1 MSGPLHAVSN
11 ANQETIAGVVI
22 GAILA
27 TAGGFVA
34 SQLEHHLRRRERE
47 RSAALLFG
55 EILFSLRLILRVAD
69 QSRTRGDPYGSL
81 TLRMIKG
88 AQGEVDIYGRNREAL
103 FDLRS
108 AALRAEMHVLF
119 VQMGMTLDG
128 VVEAIDRSSDDA
140 EADLASRAAAFGFA
154 LSLCD
159 DIGPLI
165 DRLGKI
171 AKYSFDAHEAM
182 GRKEYL
188 TAPMVAETETPEAAA
203 L

>member
-27 TAGGFVA
+27 TAGGFAA
-34 SQLEHHLRRRERE
+34 SQLEHHIRRRERE

-88 AQGEVDIYGRNREAL
+88 AQGEIEIYARNREAL
-103 FDLRS
+103 FDLRN
-108 AALRAEMHVLF
+108 AALRAEMHGLF
-119 VQMGMTLDG
+119 VQMAMTLDG
-128 VVEAIDRSSDDA
+128 VIEAVGAVSDDA
-140 EADLASRAAAFGFA
+140 EADMAARASAFGFA
-154 LSLCD
+154 LLLCD

-165 DRLGKI
+165 DQLGKI
-171 AKYSFDAHEAM
+171 AKYSFDAHEAL
-182 GRKEYL
+182 GRKDYL
-188 TAPMVAETETPEAAA
+188 TAPAAT
-203 L
+203 

>member
-22 GAILA
+22 GAVLA
-27 TAGGFVA
+27 TLGGFAA
-34 SQLEHHLRRRERE
+34 SQLEHHIRRRERE

-81 TLRMIKG
+81 TMRMIKG
-88 AQGEVDIYGRNREAL
+88 AQGEVEIYARNREAR

-119 VQMGMTLDG
+119 VQMAMTLDG
-128 VVEAIDRSSDDA
+128 VVEAEVDA
-140 EADLASRAAAFGFA
+140 RPTAFGFA
-154 LSLCD
+154 LALCD

-165 DRLGKI
+165 DRLGKV

-188 TAPMVAETETPEAAA
+188 TAPVAAEAGAVSG
-203 L
+203 

>member
-1 MSGPLHAVSN
+1 MSGPLHAVSS
-11 ANQETIAGVVI
+11 ADQGTIAGVVI

-34 SQLEHHLRRRERE
+34 SQLEHHLRRQERE

-55 EILFSLRLILRVAD
+55 EILFSLRLILRIAD
-69 QSRTRGDPYGSL
+69 QSRARGDPYGPL
-81 TLRMIKG
+81 TMRMIKG
-88 AQGEVDIYGRNREAL
+88 AQGEIEIYARTREAL
-103 FDLRS
+103 FDLRN

-119 VQMGMTLDG
+119 VQMAMTLDG
-128 VVEAIDRSSDDA
+128 VVEAVGARTDDLD
-140 EADLASRAAAFGFA
+140 ADMAARAAAFGFA
-154 LSLCD
+154 VLLCD

-165 DRLGKI
+165 DRLGKV

-188 TAPMVAETETPEAAA
+188 AAPVQS
-203 L
+203 

>member
-1 MSGPLHAVSN
+1 MPGPLHAVSN
-11 ANQETIAGVVI
+11 PSQETIAGVVI
-22 GAILA
+22 GAVLA

-34 SQLEHHLRRRERE
+34 SQLENHVRRRERE

-69 QSRTRGDPYGSL
+69 QSRTRGDPYGPL
-81 TLRMIKG
+81 TMRMIKG
-88 AQGEVDIYGRNREAL
+88 AQGEVEIYGRNREAM
-103 FDLRS
+103 FDLMS

-128 VVEAIDRSSDDA
+128 LVEADA
-140 EADLASRAAAFGFA
+140 DGRPAAFGFA
-154 LSLCD
+154 LALCD

-165 DRLGKI
+165 ERLGKI

-182 GRKEYL
+182 SRKEYL
-188 TAPMVAETETPEAAA
+188 AAPTPAETAAGA
-203 L
+203 

>member
-1 MSGPLHAVSN
+1 MSGPLHAVSS
-11 ANQETIAGVVI
+11 ADQGTIAGVVI

-34 SQLEHHLRRRERE
+34 SQLEPHLRRQERE

-55 EILFSLRLILRVAD
+55 EILFSLRLILRIAD
-69 QSRTRGDPYGSL
+69 QSRARGDPYGPL
-81 TLRMIKG
+81 TMRMIKG
-88 AQGEVDIYGRNREAL
+88 AQGEIEIYARNREAL
-103 FDLRS
+103 FDLRN

-119 VQMGMTLDG
+119 VQMAMTLDG
-128 VVEAIDRSSDDA
+128 VVEAVGARTDDLD
-140 EADLASRAAAFGFA
+140 ADMAARAAAFGFA
-154 LSLCD
+154 VLLCD

-165 DRLGKI
+165 DRLGKV

-188 TAPMVAETETPEAAA
+188 AAPVQS
-203 L
+203 

>member
-1 MSGPLHAVSN
+1 MSGPLHAVSS
-11 ANQETIAGVVI
+11 ADQGTIAGVVI

-34 SQLEHHLRRRERE
+34 SQLEHHLRRQERE

-55 EILFSLRLILRVAD
+55 EILFSLRLILRIAD
-69 QSRTRGDPYGSL
+69 QSRARGDPYGPL
-81 TLRMIKG
+81 TMRMIKG
-88 AQGEVDIYGRNREAL
+88 AQGEIEIYARNREAL
-103 FDLRS
+103 FDLRN

-119 VQMGMTLDG
+119 VQMAMTLDG
-128 VVEAIDRSSDDA
+128 VVEAVGARTDDLD
-140 EADLASRAAAFGFA
+140 ADMAARAAAFGFA
-154 LSLCD
+154 VLLCD

-165 DRLGKI
+165 DRLGKV

-188 TAPMVAETETPEAAA
+188 AAPVQS
-203 L
+203 

>member
-27 TAGGFVA
+27 TAGGFAA
-34 SQLEHHLRRRERE
+34 SQLEHHIRRRERE

-81 TLRMIKG
+81 TLRMIKA
-88 AQGEVDIYGRNREAL
+88 AQGEVEIYARNREAL
-103 FDLRS
+103 FDLRN

-119 VQMGMTLDG
+119 VQMAMTLDG
-128 VVEAIDRSSDDA
+128 VVDAITGASSGNA
-140 EADLASRAAAFGFA
+140 EADIATRAAAFDFA
-154 LSLCD
+154 VVLCED
-159 DIGPLI
+159 VGPLI
-165 DRLGKI
+165 ERLGKV
-171 AKYSFDAHEAM
+171 AKYSFEAHEAM
-182 GRKEYL
+182 GRKDYL
-188 TAPMVAETETPEAAA
+188 TAPAPT
-203 L
+203 

>member
-22 GAILA
+22 GAVLA
-27 TAGGFVA
+27 TLGGFAA
-34 SQLEHHLRRRERE
+34 SQLEHHIRRRERE

-81 TLRMIKG
+81 TMRMIKG
-88 AQGEVDIYGRNREAL
+88 AQGEVEIYARNREAL

-108 AALRAEMHVLF
+108 ADLRAEMHVLF
-119 VQMGMTLDG
+119 VQMAMTLDG
-128 VVEAIDRSSDDA
+128 IVEAELDA
-140 EADLASRAAAFGFA
+140 RPAAFGFA
-154 LSLCD
+154 VVLCE

-165 DRLGKI
+165 ERLGKV

-188 TAPMVAETETPEAAA
+188 AAPAAA
-203 L
+203 AAEVEAGV